1 MKYFKHPGK
10 KKRHLISLPSKA
22 TASRFDYMIDPQ
34 VLLVLSGKVQRQQT
48 LTPQGRDIEEK
59 PQDNKRKRQY

>member
-10 KKRHLISLPSKA
+10 TRHLISLPSKA
-22 TASRFDYMIDPQ
+22 IASRFDFYDPQ

-48 LTPQGRDIEEK
+48 LTSQGRDIEEK
-59 PQDNKRKRQY
+59 SQDNKRKRQN